1 MVSKLLMG
9 EVMRFALLLVLSLVV
24 TGCRCGGEALPDAG
38 ADAGP
43 LPTVDAGADA
53 GLLDAGVAYDEYDAW
68 REMRQ
73 VLRRSPDAVPARAEA
88 LVAAKDLAGLLALV
102 RDDVALLP
110 TTSTG
115 FFDAARV
122 IRWGPE
128 ATLRGQSGTPR
139 ERAELLRL
147 LAERAGFTATVVVG
161 APKGTTITELLRHGP
176 QRGARI
182 EPTSAEFERW
192 ASLLPANARLAT
204 RVPTPLDADGGV
216 RAEIRA
222 ELAGQLLPASLS
234 MALDTT
240 LTEVPLVRVE
250 VDGGVLYAN
259 PNADGAALGESF
271 TIDPP
276 VAAEPFS
283 GERELTVTLFA
294 SRSARPQERLPLVTH
309 TWKASEV
316 AGRTVTTAFT
326 TALSATEARRT
337 KVADAT
343 GFIPVMIVGGPGL
356 DEMAGQRL
364 SAVGTPVLRDGALVE
379 RSDAGVS
386 IDGEF
391 VAPGPTRPDVL
402 TSVTTLEARAS
413 AAAFPDVELLVS
425 ARRND
430 NRTVP
435 GLGADAFVIQE
446 NGKRLAATLRRT
458 SAGAPRVVLLFDR
471 STSIPMEFVTG
482 APAVGHSVAEA
493 LFTQFPGAQVQVAA
507 IDINGPTVSGQMV
520 SSLAEVDTQ
529 LAALSGTG
537 SEVWTAV
544 DAFSDSR
551 ATCLVVITDAVV
563 DDTLT
568 DEMAARVVKG
578 PPVFLAGVGP
588 VDTTTAARIALV
600 TNGRFANGQTP
611 STLAAAVTAF
621 VSERLP
627 FDYRIVYRAPVMGP
641 TPRTVVVSLS
651 APGTATTTAQYTPP
665 SAPVEASELSALYL
679 SVATDGREVTRLL
692 AGSASA
698 TKADRE
704 AVAGALF
711 GRFVLGV
718 EAGAPSFTTLLDEH
732 LAERL
737 TTEAAVDAW
746 RSGDAMAIAEA
757 NKTRLTREP
766 GDLRFFA
773 SAAPGASAEDD
784 VTFTDGLTLTLRST
798 IPVLGVKTIR
808 RFDML
813 PLVPVET
820 VRFTP
825 GQTFHTTRDRTAF
838 HAAFENQRFTRNT
851 LSALQGRP
859 LTLFDSTS
867 IQALGPA
874 WAQTAYPDY
883 NDYWLLAPMDG
894 GPVVAFWAVHRRTGA
909 LIGVMPEGGLGE
921 GESTQALV
929 DRLLTILD
937 AAGRAGVA
945 GGYNGVKVWADLEA
959 TKVTLLGGVIM
970 LFEGEGPDPRG
981 DLENNLCGFAID
993 SVGGQ
998 LPFWEDA
1005 GLIPNEVNARA
1016 RYIEQMFHLD
1026 IPELPTPSGVIC
1038 GAILGA

>member
-1 MVSKLLMG
+1 
-9 EVMRFALLLVLSLVV
+9 MRFALLLVLSLVV
-24 TGCRCGGEALPDAG
+24 SACRCGGESIPDAG

-43 LPTVDAGADA
+43 LPTVDAGVDA

-110 TTSTG
+110 TSPTG

-161 APKGTTITELLRHGP
+161 APKGTTVTGLLAHGP

-182 EPTSAEFERW
+182 EPTNAELERW
-192 ASLLPANARLAT
+192 ASVLPANARLAA

-222 ELAGQLLPASLS
+222 QLAQVSLPSPPPS
-234 MALDTT
+234 MPFDAT

-259 PNADGAALGESF
+259 PNADGATLGPSF

-276 VAAEPFS
+276 IAAEPFS

-337 KVADAT
+337 KVGDAT
-343 GFIPVMIVGGPGL
+343 GFIPVLMVRGPGL
-356 DEMAGQRL
+356 DETVGQRL

-379 RSDAGVS
+379 QSDAGLL
-386 IDGEF
+386 IDGERL
-391 VAPGPTRPDVL
+391 APGPTRPEVL

-425 ARRND
+425 ARRSD

-471 STSIPMEFVTG
+471 STSIPMEFVMG

-520 SSLAEVDTQ
+520 SSLAQVDTQ

-544 DAFSDSR
+544 DAFSDSG
-551 ATCLVVITDAVV
+551 ATCLVVISDAVV

-568 DEMAARVVKG
+568 DEMAARVVRG

-588 VDTTTAARIALV
+588 VDTTTASRIALV

-611 STLAAAVTAF
+611 GTLAAAVTAF

-627 FDYRIVYRAPVMGP
+627 FDYRIIYRAPVMGP
-641 TPRTVVVSLS
+641 TPRTVVVSLA
-651 APGTATTTAQYTPP
+651 APGTATTMAQYTPP
-665 SAPVEASELSALYL
+665 SSPVEASELSALYL
-679 SVATDGREVTRLL
+679 SVATDGHEVTRLL
-692 AGSASA
+692 AGSAAA

-711 GRFVLGV
+711 GRYVLGV

-737 TTEAAVDAW
+737 TTELAVDAW

-773 SAAPGASAEDD
+773 SAAPGASVEDD

-825 GQTFHTTRDRTAF
+825 GQAFSTTRERTAF

-851 LSALQGRP
+851 LSALRGRP
-859 LTLFDSTS
+859 LSLFDSTT

-883 NDYWLLAPMDG
+883 NDYALLAPMDG
-894 GPVVAFWAVHRRTGA
+894 GPVAFWAVHRRTGA

-921 GESTQALV
+921 GESTEALV
-929 DRLLTILD
+929 NRLLTILD
-937 AAGRAGVA
+937 AAGRVGVA

-970 LFEGEGPDPRG
+970 LFDGEGEDPRG
-981 DLENNLCGFAID
+981 DLVNNLCGFAID

-1005 GLIPNEVNARA
+1005 GLIPNEVNARG

-1026 IPELPTPSGVIC
+1026 IPDLPTPSGVIC
-1038 GAILGA
+1038 GAILGP

>member
-1 MVSKLLMG
+1 
-9 EVMRFALLLVLSLVV
+9 MRFALLLVLSSMVFA
-24 TGCRCGGEALPDAG
+24 CRCGSESTPDGG

-43 LPTVDAGADA
+43 LPMLDAGADA
-53 GLLDAGVAYDEYDAW
+53 GLLDAGVPFDEYDAW
-68 REMRQ
+68 REMQQ

-88 LVAAKDLAGLLALV
+88 LVAAKDLNGLFVLV

-110 TTSTG
+110 TTPTG
-115 FFDAARV
+115 FDDAARA

-128 ATLRGQSGTPR
+128 ATLRGQAGTPR

-147 LAERAGFTATVVVG
+147 LAERAGFPATVVVG
-161 APKGTTITELLRHGP
+161 APKGTTVTALLAHGP
-176 QRGARI
+176 QRAARL
-182 EPTSAEFERW
+182 EVTTAELERW
-192 ASLLPANARLAT
+192 ASVLPPNARLAAQL
-204 RVPTPLDADGGV
+204 PTPLDADGGV
-216 RAEIRA
+216 RAAIRA
-222 ELAGQLLPASLS
+222 QLASVTLPAPPPP
-234 MALDTT
+234 MPFDATM
-240 LTEVPLVRVE
+240 TEVPLVRVE

-259 PNADGAALGESF
+259 PNADGATLGPSL
-271 TIDPP
+271 TVDAPT
-276 VAAEPFS
+276 AADPFS

-294 SRSARPQERLPLVTH
+294 SRSARPQERVSLLTR

-316 AGRTVTTAFT
+316 AGRTVTTAFS
-326 TALSATEARRT
+326 TALSRAEAGRT
-337 KVADAT
+337 KVGDAT
-343 GFIPVMIVGGPGL
+343 GFIPVMMVRGPGL
-356 DEMAGQRL
+356 EETAGQRL

-379 RSDAGVS
+379 RSDGGLL
-386 IDGEF
+386 IDGERL
-391 VAPGPTRPDVL
+391 APGPTRPDLL

-430 NRTVP
+430 NRTVA

-458 SAGAPRVVLLFDR
+458 RAGPPRVVLLFDR

-482 APAVGHSVAEA
+482 ASTVGHSVADA

-507 IDINGPTVSGQMV
+507 IDINGPTLSGPMV
-520 SSLAEVDTQ
+520 SSLVEVDTQ

-544 DAFSDSR
+544 DAFSDSG

-563 DDTLT
+563 DDTLSA
-568 DEMAARVVKG
+568 EMAARVVKG
-578 PPVFLAGVGP
+578 PPVFLAGVGT
-588 VDTTTAARIALV
+588 VDTTSATRLAQV
-600 TNGRFANGQTP
+600 TNGRFANGLTP
-611 STLAAAVTAF
+611 STLAAAVTTF

-641 TPRTVVVSLS
+641 TPRTVVVSLAS
-651 APGTATTTAQYTPP
+651 PGTATTMAQYTPP
-665 SAPVEASELSALYL
+665 AAPVEASELSALYL
-679 SVATDGREVTRLL
+679 SISTDGHEVTRLL
-692 AGSASA
+692 AGSAAA

-711 GRFVLGV
+711 GRYVLGV

-737 TTEAAVDAW
+737 TTEPAADAW
-746 RSGDAMAIAEA
+746 RSGDAMAMAEA
-757 NKTRLTREP
+757 NKLRLTRGP

-773 SAAPGASAEDD
+773 SAAPGESAPDD

-813 PLVPVET
+813 PLVPRET
-820 VRFTP
+820 VRFTA
-825 GQTFHTTRDRTAF
+825 GQTFDTTLERTAYL
-838 HAAFENQRFTRNT
+838 AAFESQRFARNT
-851 LSALQGRP
+851 SSALRGRP
-859 LTLFDSTS
+859 LRLFDATT

-874 WAQTAYPDY
+874 WAQAAYPDY
-883 NDYWLLAPMDG
+883 NDYALLAPMDG
-894 GPVVAFWAVHRRTGA
+894 GPVAFWAVHRRTGA

-937 AAGRAGVA
+937 AAGRAGSA
-945 GGYNGVKVWADLEA
+945 AGYNGVKVWADLEA

-981 DLENNLCGFAID
+981 DLQNNLCGFVID
-993 SVGGQ
+993 GLGGQ
-998 LPFWEDA
+998 LPFWEDL
-1005 GLIPNEVNARA
+1005 GTVPNEVNARA

-1026 IPELPTPSGVIC
+1026 IPDLQTPSGAIC
-1038 GAILGA
+1038 GAILGP